1 VLTKTMKWV
10 SITGLLLALRWPPS
24 TSYQVTL
31 EILICVSALLVVTQ
45 AWHAGKYSWAAA
57 FVAIAVFFNPIMPL
71 ALARKT
77 FLWLDLVCLAAFLVS
92 LAGSAAKPLVP
103 MPGIINPNRRI
114 QSQFCRQ

>member
-1 VLTKTMKWV
+1 MKWV
-10 SITGLLLALRWPPS
+10 SITGLLLALLWRPS

-45 AWHAGKYSWAAA
+45 AWRAGKYSWAAG
-57 FVAIAVFFNPIMPL
+57 FVAMAVLFNPIVPL

-77 FLWLDLVCLAAFLVS
+77 FLWLDLVCLTAFLVS
-92 LAGSAAKPLVP
+92 LAVLTAKPLVP

-114 QSQFCRQ
+114 ESQFHT

>member
-1 VLTKTMKWV
+1 MFTKTMKWI

-45 AWHAGKYSWAAA
+45 AWRAQKYFWAAG
-57 FVAIAVFFNPIMPL
+57 FVAIAVLFNPIVPL

-77 FLWLDLVCLAAFLVS
+77 FLWLDLVCFAAFLVS
-92 LAGSAAKPLVP
+92 LGVLTARPIATVT
-103 MPGIINPNRRI
+103 GIINPNRRI
-114 QSQFCRQ
+114 QSQFSR